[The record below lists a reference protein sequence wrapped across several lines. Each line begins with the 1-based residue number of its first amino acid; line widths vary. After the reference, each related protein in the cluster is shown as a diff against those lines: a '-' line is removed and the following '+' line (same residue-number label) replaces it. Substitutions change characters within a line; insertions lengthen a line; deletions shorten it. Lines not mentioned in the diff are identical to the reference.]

1 MSSPSTVEPN
11 YIELVRFL
19 VTPFLEFPES
29 LTVDCET
36 YSSQHKVLV
45 RLAFAG
51 SDKGR
56 VFGRGGRTL
65 HAIRAVVEASA
76 KLAGQRVYLEVYGE
90 REAGESHTAPAQEV
104 APPPRPGV
112 PKPRPVRREDASS
125 KTE

>member
-36 YSSQHKVLV
+36 SASQHKVLV

-65 HAIRAVVEASA
+65 HAIRTVVEASA
-76 KLAGQRVYLEVYGE
+76 KLAGQTVYLEVYGE
-90 REAGESHTAPAQEV
+90 REAGNTPATPTHVSPAPQG
-104 APPPRPGV
+104 GV
-112 PKPRPVRREDASS
+112 PRPRPVRNNAAS
-125 KTE
+125 KAE

>member
-29 LTVDCET
+29 LMVDCET
-36 YSSQHKVLV
+36 YASQHKVLV

-65 HAIRAVVEASA
+65 QAIRTVIEASGT
-76 KLAGQRVYLEVYGE
+76 LAGQRVYLEVYGE
-90 REAGESHTAPAQEV
+90 REAGESQAAPIPSSTASAS
-104 APPPRPGV
+104 PGV
-112 PKPRPVRREDASS
+112 SRPRPVRREDISS
-125 KTE
+125 KAD